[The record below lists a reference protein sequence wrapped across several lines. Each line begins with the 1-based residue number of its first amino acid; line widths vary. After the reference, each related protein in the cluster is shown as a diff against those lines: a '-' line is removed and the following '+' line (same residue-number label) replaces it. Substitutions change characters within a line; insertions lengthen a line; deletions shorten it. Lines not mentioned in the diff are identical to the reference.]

1 MKTQLQKVKEFH
13 GTFDVYSQDKPG
25 LPKKK
30 IRALRKRLLK
40 EEHKEYTDGEKAND
54 IVEIAD
60 ALADQL
66 YIINGTAVAY
76 GIPLDEI
83 FNIVHE
89 SNMDKTC
96 DSEEHAQE
104 TVAHYASLP
113 EPVETYYKEKNGRWI
128 IYRKADNKVLKR
140 KGWTAPDFSHLL
152 K

>member
-1 MKTQLQKVKEFH
+1 MKTQLQKVAEFH
-13 GTFDVYSQDKPG
+13 DTFDVYSQDKPG

-140 KGWTAPDFSHLL
+140 KGWQPPSFDHLL

>member
-1 MKTQLQKVKEFH
+1 MKTQLQKVGDFH
-13 GTFDVYSQDKPG
+13 DTFDVYSQTKPG

-30 IRALRKRLLK
+30 VRALRKRLLK

-60 ALADQL
+60 ALADQI

-83 FNIVHE
+83 FDIVHE

-96 DSEEHAQE
+96 SSEQHAQD

-113 EPVETYYKEKNGRWI
+113 EPVETHYKEKNGRWI
-128 IYRKADNKVLKR
+128 IYRSADNKVLKR

>member
-1 MKTQLQKVKEFH
+1 MKKALNQVKEFH
-13 GTFDVYSQDKPG
+13 ETFDVYTQETPK
-25 LPKKK
+25 LPSRK
-30 IRALRKRLLK
+30 IRSLRKKLIA
-40 EEHKEYTDGEKAND
+40 EEHKEYKDGEKAND

-60 ALADQL
+60 ALADSCYVIL
-66 YIINGTAVAY
+66 GTAVAY

-83 FNIVHE
+83 FNIVHD

-96 DSEEHAQE
+96 DSEDHAKE
-104 TVAHYASLP
+104 TVEHYANLP

-128 IYRKADNKVLKR
+128 VYRKADNKVLKR

>member
-1 MKTQLQKVKEFH
+1 MKTQLDKVKEFH
-13 GTFDVYSQDKPG
+13 NTFGVYSQDNPG

-30 IRALRKRLLK
+30 VRALRKRLLK
-40 EEHKEYTDGEKAND
+40 EEHKEYLDGEKAND

-66 YIINGTAVAY
+66 YIINGTAAAY

-83 FNIVHE
+83 FNIVHD

-96 DSEEHAQE
+96 VSETHAQE
-104 TVAHYASLP
+104 TVEHYANLP
-113 EPVETYYKEKNGRWI
+113 EPVETYYKENNGRWI
-128 IYRKADNKVLKR
+128 VYRKADNKVLKR
-140 KGWTAPDFSHLL
+140 RGWTAPDFSHLL